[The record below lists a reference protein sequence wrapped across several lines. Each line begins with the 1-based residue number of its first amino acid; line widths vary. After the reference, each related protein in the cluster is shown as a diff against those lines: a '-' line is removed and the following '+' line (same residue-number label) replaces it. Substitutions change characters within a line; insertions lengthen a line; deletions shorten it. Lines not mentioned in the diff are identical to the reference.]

1 MSVKLFIKTETTK
14 GFDRDIVKVTW
25 GAVNNFGRVFYSNT
39 EVMRLEDFLK
49 FKELFSTIGLDEE
62 KRLDAERD
70 HY

>member
-1 MSVKLFIKTETTK
+1 MSVKLFIKTKTTK

-25 GAVNNFGRVFYSNT
+25 GAVNNLGRVFYSNT

-49 FKELFSTIGLDEE
+49 FKELFSTIGLNEE
-62 KRLDAERD
+62 KRLDTERD

>member
-1 MSVKLFIKTETTK
+1 MSVKLFIKTKTTR

-25 GAVNNFGRVFYSNT
+25 GAVNNYGRVFYSNT

-49 FKELFSTIGLDEE
+49 FKELFATIGLNEE
-62 KRLDAERD
+62 KRLDTERD